1 MFDVARHSLV
11 HTPTSIQHAQA
22 ERNGPL
28 LVFLWH
34 NYGTQHTP
42 TSLLVTNARYTI
54 RRSKAS
60 MLPTMQRG
68 LLVVTHVADLN
79 LTPACPAVPIQ
90 GSWLAQL
97 TLDSAAQLRQCGGRT
112 RTQDVFERNKQ
123 KQVSVQ
129 RCWKTAYDWRSVQ
142 NTANF

>member
-34 NYGTQHTP
+34 IYGTQHTLA
-42 TSLLVTNARYTI
+42 SLLVTNARYTI

-68 LLVVTHVADLN
+68 LQLVVTHVADLK

-90 GSWLAQL
+90 GWLAQL
-97 TLDSAAQLRQCGGRT
+97 TLDSAAQLRQCGAAH
-112 RTQDVFERNKQ
+112 EL
-123 KQVSVQ
+123 
-129 RCWKTAYDWRSVQ
+129 KTCLKETS
-142 NTANF
+142 